1 MFEDVR
7 MLHAADCTDAR
18 AYPLQAQPV
27 PTLPEGPAWSGP
39 LRCLGRS
46 RVGAPLCF
54 RSASR
59 SGVVRRR
66 METIVHARTGVGTA
80 CRAPR
85 CVPARRFLCACVC
98 VRAFARARVLR
109 VWRDRGQP
117 ELRQPL
123 HACRRCK
130 PSLSGASAQCVT
142 STLRTTCA
150 RTTRACLLLPP
161 QPAPASCPH
170 HCLLHLH
177 HPVARLYRLARR
189 AGFHWADCALT
200 QVYGRTA
207 ELLLQDVLREIPLLE
222 GRAAARHPD
231 RKPGGAIRVVHL

>member
-1 MFEDVR
+1 MEWTAPLSWPQSRGRATLLSVGESEWGGKASHGNDCACAHRCGHGMPCAALRAGATFLACVR
-7 MLHAADCTDAR
+7 M
-18 AYPLQAQPV
+18 
-27 PTLPEGPAWSGP
+27 
-39 LRCLGRS
+39 
-46 RVGAPLCF
+46 
-54 RSASR
+54 
-59 SGVVRRR
+59 
-66 METIVHARTGVGTA
+66 
-80 CRAPR
+80 
-85 CVPARRFLCACVC
+85 
-98 VRAFARARVLR
+98 RAFARARVLR